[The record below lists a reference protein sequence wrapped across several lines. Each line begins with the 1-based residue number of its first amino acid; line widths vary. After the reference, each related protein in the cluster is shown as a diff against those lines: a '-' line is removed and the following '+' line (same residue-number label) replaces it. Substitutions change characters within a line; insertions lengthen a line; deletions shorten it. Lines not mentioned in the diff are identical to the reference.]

1 MQNVIELQI
10 RPSDV
15 ILDRVLNPARSETLD
30 NVPPAHM
37 LEACGIIPDFF
48 AAALIGH
55 DARTLD
61 SIADAMDKEYSF
73 GGFSYA
79 WQGTVEP
86 DGTYT
91 SPDDDPLPPLCRF
104 GFEGRFFCY
113 VYQYGITA
121 LVDTETGE
129 QKIGRFD

>member
-1 MQNVIELQI
+1 MQNVIELKI

-15 ILDRVLNPARSETLD
+15 VLDRVLNPARCEQLGQAR
-30 NVPPAHM
+30 PADI

-48 AAALIGH
+48 AAAIIGH

-61 SIADAMDKEYSF
+61 AIANAMDAEYQY

-91 SPDDDPLPPLCRF
+91 SPDDEPLKPLCRY

-121 LVDTETGE
+121 IIDRETGQ

>member
-1 MQNVIELQI
+1 MQNVIELKI

-15 ILDRVLNPARSETLD
+15 VLDRALNPARCEQLGQAR
-30 NVPPAHM
+30 PADI

-48 AAALIGH
+48 TAAIIGH

-61 SIADAMDKEYSF
+61 AIADAMDAEYQF
-73 GGFSYA
+73 GGFSYPWA
-79 WQGTVEP
+79 GTVEQ

-91 SPDDDPLPPLCRF
+91 SPDDEPLKPLCRY

-121 LVDTETGE
+121 IIDRETGQ

>member
-15 ILDRVLNPARSETLD
+15 LLDRVLNPARCEQIGQASPD
-30 NVPPAHM
+30 DI

-48 AAALIGH
+48 TAAIIGH
-55 DARTLD
+55 NARTLD
-61 SIADAMDKEYSF
+61 EIAAAMDAEYQF

-86 DGTYT
+86 DGTYA

-113 VYQYGITA
+113 VYPYGITA
-121 LVDTETGE
+121 IIDRETGG